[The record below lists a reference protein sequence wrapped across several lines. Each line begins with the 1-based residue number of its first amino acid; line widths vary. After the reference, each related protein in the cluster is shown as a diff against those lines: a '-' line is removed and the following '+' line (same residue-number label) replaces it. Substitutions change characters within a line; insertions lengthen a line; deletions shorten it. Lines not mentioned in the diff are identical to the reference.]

1 MKRVKAKKFNQYNNE
16 DIRLRHI
23 QTAAIIVWA
32 LVLVAVIVRWAVGV

>member
-1 MKRVKAKKFNQYNNE
+1 MKKYTNGEEK
-16 DIRLRHI
+16 IRHI